1 MLNFYAL
8 TIQTESGERA
18 IYVSPLLLQ
27 SKKRPNLKSGKVEK
41 LYFYCELMDD
51 DYYTGL
57 ELYEMKNLDLPDYYI
72 INYGQDFERYYIGS
86 FRVDYDT
93 RSYRQWEGTSIP
105 FSKNDVKALAECLFT
120 PDSKSRRATIF
131 TPTPPFRFQFY
142 KVLAKLTDGLICTPV
157 LSFVNLANP
166 YRKDSECK
174 SKRHE
179 NQLVY

>member
-1 MLNFYAL
+1 
-8 TIQTESGERA
+8 
-18 IYVSPLLLQ
+18 
-27 SKKRPNLKSGKVEK
+27 
-41 LYFYCELMDD
+41 MDD
-51 DYYTGL
+51 DYNTGL

-131 TPTPPFRFQFY
+131 TPTPSSAFNFTRF
-142 KVLAKLTDGLICTPV
+142 
-157 LSFVNLANP
+157 
-166 YRKDSECK
+166 
-174 SKRHE
+174 
-179 NQLVY
+179 